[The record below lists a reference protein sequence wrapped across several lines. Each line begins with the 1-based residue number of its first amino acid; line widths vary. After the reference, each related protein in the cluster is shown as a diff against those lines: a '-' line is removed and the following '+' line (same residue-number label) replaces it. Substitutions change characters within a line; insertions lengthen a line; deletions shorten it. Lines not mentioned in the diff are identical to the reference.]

1 MKKMILMALLLVS
14 QLTYAATAEVTRLS
28 REQAQTRVEKSQV
41 YKQME
46 KTLSEGKSLTD
57 DPTLAGRINQVLDL
71 TLKDVVSVNNSKL
84 MNLLNVDAKSTM
96 SEVARLASIAKDKNS
111 NAGEIEAAKKA
122 IELMVLSGNNIN
134 TTAKNAAEAKV
145 QKEQLALAI
154 EMADKVAHFNYNPAA
169 KEFQKAYESALDSG
183 KSVKDAIRDAGKG
196 KITEEELR
204 KCDV

>member
-1 MKKMILMALLLVS
+1 MKKMIITALLLIS
-14 QLTYAATAEVTRLS
+14 QLSFAAAEVTRLS

-46 KTLSEGKSLTD
+46 KTLAEGKSLTD
-57 DPTLAGRINQVLDL
+57 DPALAGRINQVLDL

-84 MNLLNVDAKSTM
+84 MNLLNVDAKLTM
-96 SEVARLASIAKDKNS
+96 SEVARLASIVKDKNS
-111 NAGEIEAAKKA
+111 NAQEVEAAKKA

-134 TTAKNAAEAKV
+134 TTARNAAEAKA
-145 QKEQLALAI
+145 QKEQLVLAV

-169 KEFQKAYESALDSG
+169 KEFQKAYESALETG